1 MKPTER
7 SHPKMLC
14 IFSEDTHIKTS
25 LVVTCTHHPASQ
37 TACFINP

>member
-14 IFSEDTHIKTS
+14 IFSEDTHIKP
-25 LVVTCTHHPASQ
+25 H
-37 TACFINP
+37 